1 MVERRGDTQDLEKKK
16 ALEAEGKT
24 LAERIATLR
33 ESTFVFRQTRCV
45 ACGLPLELPVT
56 HFLCGHSFHK
66 NCVAVDATGC
76 PKCGCS
82 EEKTK
87 GVRDSEFLKRV
98 RVLGGGDV

>member
-1 MVERRGDTQDLEKKK
+1 MIEWRGDEQDLEKKT
-16 ALEAEGKT
+16 ALEAEGKA
-24 LAERIATLR
+24 LVEQIATLR

-66 NCVAVDATGC
+66 NCVAVDAMGC
-76 PKCGCS
+76 PKCGCGA
-82 EEKTK
+82 EKMK

-98 RVLGGGDV
+98 RVLGGGEV